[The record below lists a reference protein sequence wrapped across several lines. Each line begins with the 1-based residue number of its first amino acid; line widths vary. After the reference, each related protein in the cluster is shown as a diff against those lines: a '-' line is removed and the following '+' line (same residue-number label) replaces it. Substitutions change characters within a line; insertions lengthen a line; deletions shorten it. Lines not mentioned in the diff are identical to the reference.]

1 MTLDG
6 MRCGLEG
13 QEPAARLVMPRA
25 GRLEVSC
32 VGEGGEAP
40 APLVVEV
47 AQVVVSQVA
56 PSDSVVAAPAE
67 AVEVSFL
74 TSPAVDALSV
84 EPSAGW
90 SVTQA
95 PMRDGARWRVTVVPA
110 AGAQP
115 GPLRLIAGAG
125 GELGGVPLAVAA
137 GSDGDVSGGA
147 PEARPWSV
155 QPLFSYSALYSG
167 GYRFDERA
175 VSRGWRV
182 GARLGRELGGG
193 LSLEAEAHV
202 GRLIVEG
209 ERVERISVAGG
220 QLGSGAELG
229 LGELEG
235 ALWTVGAGVGLL
247 SPVSEQ
253 LHFRL
258 ELREVIAPLVDGG
271 PGLQTQAGFGLML
284 RF

>member
-1 MTLDG
+1 
-6 MRCGLEG
+6 
-13 QEPAARLVMPRA
+13 MPRA
-25 GRLEVSC
+25 GRFEVSC
-32 VGEGGEAP
+32 VGEGSEAP

-47 AQVVVSQVA
+47 APVAVSQVA
-56 PSDSVVAAPAE
+56 PSDAVVAAPAE

-84 EPSAGW
+84 EPPAGW

-95 PMRDGARWRVTVVPA
+95 PTRDGARWRVTVVPA

-115 GPLRLIAGAG
+115 GLLRLIAGAG
-125 GELGGVPLAVAA
+125 GEIGDVPLSVAA
-137 GSDGDVSGGA
+137 GLGDDVPDVA

-175 VSRGWRV
+175 VSRGWRA
-182 GARLGRELGGG
+182 GARLGRALGGG

-202 GRLIVEG
+202 GRLIVDG
-209 ERVERISVAGG
+209 ERAERVSVAGG
-220 QLGSGAELG
+220 QLGGAWRMSAGLSPFVSLGSGAELG
-229 LGELEG
+229 LGELGG
-235 ALWTVGAGVGLL
+235 ALWTVSAGAGLL

-253 LHFRL
+253 LDFRL
-258 ELREVIAPLVDGG
+258 ELREVIAPLADGG
-271 PGLQTQAGFGLML
+271 PGLQTQAGFSLML